1 MCRTR
6 SALLL
11 AALCGACAG
20 LRSKDNT
27 DTVLKA
33 VVSGQFSDVLVQGF
47 ASTQKRLMTDLYQ
60 TWPKKTTSQS
70 ILVVSQ
76 VANTPTAVSN
86 FEFNMEKLNS
96 RNTAGDQF
104 SFALFHKE
112 VNASLWQSRP
122 WYRDAVVYESTGPLC
137 KAEAWMKLDPELV
150 KSYDFVWLLDPD
162 FRMDFFSWDMYR
174 TVLSTIRPLVS
185 QPAIVPSNPGFVL
198 QDLVHLRMQ
207 GKDTHDFLPLAR
219 EVVQTSPEAS
229 LISTKLWDAVR
240 IKLEG
245 MDNLKTA
252 WCVPD
257 VWNMAAALAQKH
269 CGLTGPVVVDASP
282 LRRMNTVP
290 ELLAVEEAFF
300 LGRQNECMGDYPCPD
315 FGVEEVQN
323 FRQTLKPFCELPKT
337 LPIKRENGPPGS
349 MRPFL
354 HTIAGSRMWASKFE
368 NVVEERPVMQVEEQ

>member
-1 MCRTR
+1 MCRTH

-20 LRSKDNT
+20 LRSKDNS
-27 DTVLKA
+27 DTVLRA

-60 TWPKKTTSQS
+60 TWPKKTKSQS

-76 VANTPTAVSN
+76 VANSPTAVRN

-104 SFALFHKE
+104 SFALFHSQP
-112 VNASLWQSRP
+112 NASLWHSRP

-137 KAEAWMKLDPELV
+137 KAEAWIKLDPALV
-150 KSYDFVWLLDPD
+150 KSYDFVWLLDSD

-174 TVLSTIRPLVS
+174 TVLSTIRPMVS
-185 QPAIVPSNPGFVL
+185 QPAIVPSNTGFALKDPVY
-198 QDLVHLRMQ
+198 LRMQ
-207 GKDTHDFLPLAR
+207 GKDTHDFMPLAR
-219 EVVQTSPEAS
+219 EVAQTSAEAS

-240 IKLEG
+240 IKLQG

-257 VWNMAAALAQKH
+257 VWNVAAGLVQKH
-269 CGLTGPVVVDASP
+269 CRLTGPVVIDASP
-282 LRRMNTVP
+282 LRRMNSVP
-290 ELLAVEEAFF
+290 ELLAVDEAFF
-300 LGRQNECMGDYPCPD
+300 MGRQNECMGEMPCPD
-315 FGVEEVQN
+315 FPVKEVQN
-323 FRQTLKPFCELPKT
+323 FRETLKPFCELPHP
-337 LPIKRENGPPGS
+337 LPTMRKHGPPGMKPS
-349 MRPFL
+349 V
-354 HTIAGSRMWASKFE
+354 HAIAGSRMWASKFE
-368 NVVEERPVMQVEEQ
+368 NIVEERPVMQVEEM